1 MSRFQQTILDQV
13 ERTACAWRQN
23 KLHEEIFNLVAAGQF
38 RRLAEECVDN
48 DALASHDYGSFV
60 AQGMNWLGARDRQR
74 VSEHRRQRDEKC

>member
-1 MSRFQQTILDQV
+1 
-13 ERTACAWRQN
+13 
-23 KLHEEIFNLVAAGQF
+23 VAAGQF

-60 AQGMNWLGARDRQR
+60 AQGMNRLGARDRQR